1 MTLPLRAGLAAA
13 LSLLAAPVFVSP
25 ASAHAVLAVTQA
37 SPNQGYRG
45 VVQIGHGCDG
55 RATTAVTVTIPEG
68 VIAAKPMPK
77 PGWQLATVK
86 GAYARAYPSYHGTVA
101 EGVKEITWKAGSLPD
116 DQYDEFV
123 FQARITDAFAPG
135 ATVYFPVRQDCDGA
149 VADWREVPAAG
160 QSARDLRSPAPG
172 VRIVAAAGPAPAAST
187 GAVVKAGDLTI
198 ASPWIRATPGGAKVA
213 GGYLQVTNTG
223 TEPDRLV
230 SAAIPLAARAEVHQ
244 MSMDN
249 GVAKMAPVEAGLVI
263 KPGETVVLKPGGY
276 HLMFMDLKGPVKAGD
291 AIEGSLTFARAGT
304 VPVRFAVGA
313 IGASAPEAGG
323 GHQHH

>member
-1 MTLPLRAGLAAA
+1 MTFPLRAGLAAA
-13 LSLLAAPVFVSP
+13 LSLLAAP
-25 ASAHAVLAVTQA
+25 ALAHAVLAVTQA
-37 SPNQGYRG
+37 NPNRTYRG

-55 RATTAVTVTIPEG
+55 RATTGITVTIPEG

-86 GAYARAYPSYHGTVA
+86 GAYARPYPSYHGTVA
-101 EGVKEITWKAGSLPD
+101 EGVKEITWSGASLPD

-149 VADWREVPAAG
+149 VANWREVPAAG
-160 QSARDLRSPAPG
+160 QSAGDLKSPAPG
-172 VRIVAAAGPAPAAST
+172 VRVVAAAATPAAAPAPAPAS
-187 GAVVKAGDLTI
+187 VKAGDLTI
-198 ASPWIRATPGGAKVA
+198 TGPWIRATPGGAKVA

-230 SAAIPLAARAEVHQ
+230 SAAIPLAARGEIHQ
-244 MSMDN
+244 MAMDK

-291 AIEGSLTFARAGT
+291 TLEGSLTFARAGT

-313 IGASAPEAGG
+313 IGAAGPDAGG
-323 GHQHH
+323 GHHHH